1 MLFRLEDSLNDGL
14 CTNILEFILVNVH
27 LIVAEIDIG
36 ESWMVLY
43 NLFDIEGVL
52 RTMKLVVFHRQ
63 RNQSLAVFDSF
74 DNWSEVL
81 LELIV

>member
-52 RTMKLVVFHRQ
+52 RTMELVVFHCE
-63 RNQSLAVFDSF
+63 RNQSFAVFDSF